1 MVLEEERLLRSEY
14 SSSEQADVRLE
25 RSSMNVPERR
35 LVEGVGEYVPAR
47 GLSTTLSSSPVEVI
61 LIWEGGR
68 GRLLLRVPAE

>member
-1 MVLEEERLLRSEY
+1 MLEEERLLRSEY
-14 SSSEQADVRLE
+14 SSSEQADIRLE

-47 GLSTTLSSSPVEVI
+47 GLSTTPVSSSPVEVI